1 MSGLD
6 LLLRMPQFDHAISGM
21 LTLLAICSV
30 RLAMVVL
37 LFPPTDSSVLQ
48 PMVKTGVVMIFST
61 YVAYGQP
68 ASLIDSLHGTAL
80 LALGVRE
87 AVIGLVIGM
96 AASSVFW
103 TAQGAG
109 AYVDDLTGYNNVQ
122 ITNPNNPVTFTPTS
136 MLFAQ
141 IANAVFWTLGGMTV
155 LLGVL
160 YESYHWWPLASTT
173 PVAANILESFS
184 MQQADTLT
192 QGIAKLAT
200 PLMLVLL
207 LVDIGLGLVSRAAPR
222 LDLISLAQP
231 IKGALIVFI
240 LAQFVILFVEH
251 LRGELTLQHL
261 TERLHAMPWGSAAS
275 AAGR

>member
-1 MSGLD
+1 MSSLD

-48 PMVKTGVVMIFST
+48 PMIKTGVVMIFST

-68 ASLIDSLHGTAL
+68 ASLIDSLHGPAL

-122 ITNPNNPVTFTPTS
+122 MSNPTQGQQTTLTS
-136 MLFAQ
+136 TLLSQFA
-141 IANAVFWTLGGMTV
+141 IAAFWLLGGMPFV
-155 LLGVL
+155 LGAV
-160 YESYHWWPLASTT
+160 YESFRWWPLGNLA
-173 PVAANILESFS
+173 PIPGAVLEAFVLHKTDSL
-184 MQQADTLT
+184 METV
-192 QGIAKLAT
+192 AKLAS
-200 PLMLVLL
+200 PMMMMLL
-207 LVDIGLGLVSRAAPR
+207 LVDVGFAFTGKTSQKLNLNTLG
-222 LDLISLAQP
+222 QP
-231 IKGALIVFI
+231 VKGALTLLMLALMAGLFI
-240 LAQFVILFVEH
+240 EQVREQLVLSDFAAEARSLAN
-251 LRGELTLQHL
+251 GK
-261 TERLHAMPWGSAAS
+261 
-275 AAGR
+275 